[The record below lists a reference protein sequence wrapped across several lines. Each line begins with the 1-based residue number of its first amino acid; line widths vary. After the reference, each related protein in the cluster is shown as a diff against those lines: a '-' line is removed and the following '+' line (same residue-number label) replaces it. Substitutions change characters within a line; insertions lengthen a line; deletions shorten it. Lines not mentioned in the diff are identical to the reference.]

1 MSTDLKRFSKSNNAD
16 KEFNKFVSWLREG
29 GAEFPDVA
37 FQKYKEN
44 ERGVH
49 AKDNISRGELV
60 IKIPRNLLIHNRLK
74 CKYTDLIEETK
85 LNVPTENLERIT
97 LYMLEHMSDKNSY
110 FTPYFE
116 ILPKDLSHIP
126 IFWSEEELENLE
138 ASHLIKDILQR
149 QEILKKKRSA

>member
-16 KEFNKFVSWLREG
+16 KEFNKFVSWLRKG

-60 IKIPRNLLIHNRLK
+60 IK
-74 CKYTDLIEETK
+74 
-85 LNVPTENLERIT
+85 
-97 LYMLEHMSDKNSY
+97 
-110 FTPYFE
+110 F
-116 ILPKDLSHIP
+116 
-126 IFWSEEELENLE
+126 
-138 ASHLIKDILQR
+138 
-149 QEILKKKRSA
+149 KKSFNP